1 VNKTNKLF
9 IAFGLFIFSVSI
21 ITFSSCKRINEST
34 ELGGDLIP
42 AVDNITTFDTT
53 LTVESFNDVFVNDS
67 TRLIKQDLHYLGKIT
82 NDPLFGSTDAQL
94 FLEMKP
100 TLYPFT
106 FGRRDSA
113 STMILDSV
121 VLVLGYNST
130 YGDTS
135 LAAAQQNIQVSEIN
149 TSTANFRYDSN
160 YLIANPGTSFPTSGV
175 LGSKFVYPYQLDD
188 SVKVFQDTTKNQL
201 RIKLSNTFGSRILN
215 DSTVTTNDSSFRSKF
230 KGFALKSVAGGNAVM
245 AFDLNSANT
254 KLAFY
259 YKYPIRGSGGRD
271 TTVVTYLRCGTVSAN
286 ANYVKRDFTGSP
298 FAASLGGTNPDDL
311 IYIDNTPGSFATI
324 KIPALSG
331 LSNRIVHRAEL
342 VMEQVYSPSDITYAT
357 PERLFVDFYDSSKNY
372 FASSLYD
379 FYFNR
384 NTSTYNY
391 NPYGTDGKTKSDGSG
406 NRIKEWRFNFTR
418 YVQGIVT
425 GKEKY
430 YPQRLYS
437 PFLTVLDYSIYD
449 FGSNT
454 ILARNRAPVQFNSST
469 TAGRVR
475 LGGGNHAS
483 QKMKLRIIYSKI

>member
-9 IAFGLFIFSVSI
+9 IAFGLFVF
-21 ITFSSCKRINEST
+21 SCKRINEST

-53 LTVESFNDVFVNDS
+53 LTVESFNDVFANDS
-67 TRLIKQDLHYLGKIT
+67 TRILKTDLHFLGKIT
-82 NDPLFGSTDAQL
+82 NDPLFGSTDAQI
-94 FLEMKP
+94 FMEMKP

-106 FGRRDSA
+106 FGRTDSL
-113 STMILDSV
+113 TIDSV
-121 VLVLGYNST
+121 VLVLGYIGS
-130 YGDTS
+130 YGDTT
-135 LAAAQQNIQVSEIN
+135 LAGIQQNIEVSEIN
-149 TSTANFRYDSN
+149 TPTTNFKYDSA
-160 YLIANPGTSFPTSGV
+160 YLLSTSFPTTTI
-175 LGSKFVYPYQLDD
+175 LGTKLIYPYQLDD
-188 SVKVFQDTTKNQL
+188 SVKVLRDTTKNQL

-215 DSTVTTNDSSFRSKF
+215 DSTVYKNDSSFRANF
-230 KGFALKSVAGGNAVM
+230 KGFAIKSIAGGNAVM
-245 AFDLNSANT
+245 SFDLNSVNT

-259 YKYPIRGSGGRD
+259 YSYPKVGGGGVRD
-271 TTVVTYLRCGTVSAN
+271 TVVTYLRCGTVSAN
-286 ANYVKRDFTGSP
+286 ANYVKRNFTGSP

-311 IYIDNTPGSFATI
+311 IYIDNTPGSFATV
-324 KIPALSG
+324 KIPGLSG

-357 PERLFVDFYDSSKNY
+357 PDRLFVDFYDSSKNY
-372 FASSLYD
+372 FAASLYD
-379 FYFNR
+379 FYNDRTNFN
-384 NTSTYNY
+384 YAA
-391 NPYGTDGKTKSDGSG
+391 YGTAGKTKSDGSG

-454 ILARNRAPVQFNSST
+454 ILARNRAPVQFNGST

>member
-9 IAFGLFIFSVSI
+9 IAFGLFIFSISI

-53 LTVESFNDVFVNDS
+53 IEVESFNDVFLNDS
-67 TRLIKQDLHYLGKIT
+67 TRLFKQDLHFLGKIT

-113 STMILDSV
+113 ALMILDSV
-121 VLVLGYNST
+121 VLVLAYNST
-130 YGDTS
+130 YGDTG
-135 LAAAQQNIQVSEIN
+135 LTAVQQNIQVSEIN
-149 TSTANFRYDSN
+149 TLTANFKYDSN
-160 YLIANPGTSFPTSGV
+160 YLITNPNTSFPTSGM
-175 LGSKFVYPYQLDD
+175 LGSTSIYPYQLDD
-188 SVKVFQDTTKNQL
+188 SIKVFRDTTKNQL

-215 DSTVTTNDSSFRSKF
+215 DSTVTTNDSLFRANF
-230 KGFALKSVAGGNAVM
+230 KGFAIKSIAGGNAVM
-245 AFDLNSANT
+245 AFDLTAVNT

-259 YKYPIRGSGGRD
+259 YSYPKLGGGGVRD
-271 TTVVTYLRCGTVSAN
+271 TVVTYLRCGTVSAN

-298 FAASLGGTNPDDL
+298 FASSLNNGTNPDDL

-324 KIPALSG
+324 KIPGLST

-342 VMEQVYSPSDITYAT
+342 VMEQVYSNSDKIYSNPQVLFLDAFDTVKQKYRTIPFDFGLT
-357 PERLFVDFYDSSKNY
+357 PANGCPTTNAQAFGVS
-372 FASSLYD
+372 
-379 FYFNR
+379 
-384 NTSTYNY
+384 
-391 NPYGTDGKTKSDGSG
+391 GKKTADGSG
-406 NRIKEWRFNFTR
+406 NPIQVWKFNISR
-418 YVQGIVT
+418 YVQNILTKVEPNRSFRLLTGYTLFDFYKFSAAQDVEQFLCLNPSIV
-425 GKEKY
+425 
-430 YPQRLYS
+430 
-437 PFLTVLDYSIYD
+437 
-449 FGSNT
+449 
-454 ILARNRAPVQFNSST
+454 
-469 TAGRVR
+469 AGRVR